1 MLRWAARQ
9 LSFIKFTF
17 GEHCLGLQTYGAA
30 VSCSLTLTLILDL
43 SQASS
48 FITIAGFIVQ
58 KVHKLYKIK
67 TGDIQDSR
75 WRKMAETTK
84 NHRFSENSR
93 LGTRCS

>member
-1 MLRWAARQ
+1 MLRWAAGQ

-17 GEHCLGLQTYGAA
+17 GEHCLGLQNCGAG
-30 VSCSLTLTLILDL
+30 VSCSLTLTIILDL

-48 FITIAGFIVQ
+48 FIMTAGFIVQ

-75 WRKMAETTK
+75 QRKMAETTK
-84 NHRFSENSR
+84 NHRFSENSK
-93 LGTRCS
+93 LGTRCT